1 MRCRAPI
8 LPLLLAL
15 LAAMPARAGLFDDQ
29 EARQRVEELRGEL
42 TELRK
47 RTDEIEKQGEG
58 RGRNQL
64 DFANQLEEVKA
75 ELARL
80 RGQAEVIAHELDAA
94 QKRQKDFY
102 VDLDSRLRKIESA
115 QAPAAE
121 AKPEA
126 GAAPAKAA
134 DPAAEMRDYE
144 AALTAFKGGK
154 YKDALAGF
162 EAFIKNHPASAMLP
176 NAHYWAASSHYQL
189 REFPK
194 AAELFSKFAVT
205 WPNDAR
211 TPDALLNQANAQ
223 FDAGDAKG
231 GRKTLETLV
240 EKYPSS
246 EAAQAAKPRIKKKK

>member
-1 MRCRAPI
+1 MRRFA
-8 LPLLLAL
+8 PLLLAL

-29 EARQRVEELRGEL
+29 EARQRVEELRSDL
-42 TELRK
+42 TELRR

-58 RGRNQL
+58 RSRNQL

-102 VDLDSRLRKIESA
+102 VDLDSRLRKIESV
-115 QAPAAE
+115 QAPAGAN
-121 AKPEA
+121 PETVSS
-126 GAAPAKAA
+126 KAA

-154 YKDALAGF
+154 YKEALAGF
-162 EAFIKNHPASAMLP
+162 EAFIKNHTASTMLP
-176 NAHYWAASSHYQL
+176 NAHYWAASCHYQL
-189 REFPK
+189 REFAK
-194 AAELFSKFAVT
+194 AAELFGRFATT
-205 WPNDAR
+205 WPDDAR
-211 TPDALLNQANAQ
+211 APDALLNQASAQ
-223 FDAGDAKG
+223 FDSGDAKG

-246 EAAQAAKPRIKKKK
+246 DAAKAAKPRIKKKK